1 MCGLLQAF
9 IFMSFYMKFR
19 ERYHFDSKKDF
30 VGKGGFAKVY
40 RAFDTIRK
48 REVALKFYN
57 GTASAKYDIISEINR
72 MDDMIHP
79 NLIRYYDADIISSIN
94 AIGEKE
100 QIQVGIM
107 EYANAGDISTLY
119 QQSAPP
125 MSVTKVIIKGILEGL
140 SYLHDKGII
149 HRDLKPKNIL
159 LHKTKEG
166 KIVTKIADF
175 GISKRVSNI
184 QQHDMSSQI
193 LGSVEYM
200 APEQFAGGVY
210 GIDGKLG
217 TNLDLWSLGIIIY
230 EMFSKQ
236 LPFGSRTGG
245 VNYEEILNNILFHD
259 FEIDY
264 SKIPEPFRSI
274 VGRCLVKKAAQRA
287 LNAKELL
294 HILETGT
301 PPPSPTPAPSN
312 AATNV
317 SARRGKTAVFGED
330 DLNPPPTPEKIDQT
344 IDTKVLPKNKAEYYE
359 PKKNKEHYEPH
370 RFDINKE
377 PLPPPKF
384 EEYVPPP
391 PPKYYASNAT
401 ILHEINMGKNLFK
414 IGNYVESFK
423 VLYKYQKS
431 DDFDTEARFY
441 LGYMFYNGKC
451 GGAHDEELGR
461 QMMNEAKQSDRQL
474 VMNLMLKYIL
484 NK

>member
-1 MCGLLQAF
+1 
-9 IFMSFYMKFR
+9 MKFR
-19 ERYHFDSKKDF
+19 ERYQFDLKKDF

-72 MDDMIHP
+72 MDDMSHP

-119 QQSAPP
+119 AQTSPP
-125 MSVTKVIIKGILEGL
+125 LSVTKVIVKGILEGL
-140 SYLHDKGII
+140 QYLHNKGVI

-159 LHKTKEG
+159 LHKTESG
-166 KIVTKIADF
+166 QIITKIADF
-175 GISKRVSNI
+175 GISKRVTNVAYN
-184 QQHDMSSQI
+184 DMSSQI

-230 EMFSKQ
+230 EMFNKQ

-245 VNYEEILNNILFHD
+245 VNYEEILNNILFRD
-259 FEIDY
+259 FDIDF
-264 SKIPEPFRSI
+264 SKVPTPFRAI
-274 VGRCLVKKAAQRA
+274 VRRCLVKKASERA
-287 LNAKELL
+287 LDAAELL
-294 HILETGT
+294 HILETGAPVQS
-301 PPPSPTPAPSN
+301 PPRPAPSTSTAN
-312 AATNV
+312 TNTKKR
-317 SARRGKTAVFGED
+317 SKTAVFGEEEEVKTP
-330 DLNPPPTPEKIDQT
+330 LPPPPTIEKIDQS
-344 IDTKVLPKNKAEYYE
+344 IDTKVIPKNKQEESYIRHRYE
-359 PKKNKEHYEPH
+359 IKKETT
-370 RFDINKE
+370 
-377 PLPPPKF
+377 
-384 EEYVPPP
+384 PPP
-391 PPKYYASNAT
+391 PPKRQEYIPPPDPVFYAANPT
-401 ILHEINMGKNLFK
+401 IAHEIEMGKNLFK
-414 IGNYVESFK
+414 IRNYVESFK

-431 DDFDTEARFY
+431 EDFDTEATFY

-451 GGAHDEELGR
+451 GGAHDEALGR
-461 QMMNEAKQSDRQL
+461 KMMNEAKQENRQL
-474 VMNLMLKYIL
+474 VMELMLKYIL